1 MKTPPRSFLTFVAGS
16 AVTMFFG
23 WSTALT
29 SAQPAASAPSDI
41 HVCVAADN
49 VLHLV
54 DVAASC
60 PEGQRSM
67 FFKAGGVSAPANQQD
82 ASRNTPPDS
91 SRPCADSARVN
102 DLELELQGLEAS
114 ANQGALS
121 RKVVAPFEVV
131 DRSGKRLFLVDQ
143 HAAVLYNSYG
153 LGLAKIAASDNG
165 GYFQGT
171 SSNRTLSAT
180 IGSSGEDSGIL
191 INDGKVRVDL
201 GRNPDNDTYRAKFYG
216 KNGKVAAAMGQAPE
230 TMGGAVQV
238 YNSEGRIRAL
248 VDQSPDTQ
256 KGRVAIWQ
264 GEHAVALLSEATYG
278 GMLAIYS
285 SSGEDM
291 VEAGVVQGGFGV
303 VRAGPAG
310 FNPGVGLLGLPGS
323 YIAGV
328 KK

>member
-16 AVTMFFG
+16 AVTMFLG

-29 SAQPAASAPSDI
+29 SAQPAASASSDI

-54 DVAASC
+54 DSATSC
-60 PEGQRSM
+60 PAGQRSM
-67 FFKAGGVSAPANQQD
+67 FFKGGGATAAGPQSDAPK
-82 ASRNTPPDS
+82 NTPPDS
-91 SRPCADSARVN
+91 SRPCADPARLN
-102 DLELELQGLEAS
+102 DLELELQGLEIS

-131 DRSGKRLFLVDQ
+131 DRNGKRLFLVDKN
-143 HAAVLYNSYG
+143 AAVLYNSYG

-180 IGSSGEDSGIL
+180 IGSSGEDSGLL

-216 KNGKVAAAMGQAPE
+216 KTGNVVAAMGQAPA

-238 YNSEGRIRAL
+238 YTSEGALRAL
-248 VDQSPDTQ
+248 VDQSPETQ
-256 KGRVAIWQ
+256 KGRVAVWQ
-264 GEHAVALLSEATYG
+264 GERAVALLTEAAHG

-291 VEAGVVQGGFGV
+291 VEAGVVPGGFGV